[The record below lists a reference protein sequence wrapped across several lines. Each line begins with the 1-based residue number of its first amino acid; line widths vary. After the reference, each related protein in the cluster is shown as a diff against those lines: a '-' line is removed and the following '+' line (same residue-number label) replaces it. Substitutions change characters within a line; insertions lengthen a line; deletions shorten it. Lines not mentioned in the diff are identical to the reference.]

1 MGGLTVWRALRA
13 ALPGESL
20 LYLGDGKN
28 CPYGSKP
35 REEVRRLAD
44 EAVAALVAEGCKMV
58 VVACNTATA
67 AAIDFL
73 RSKYA
78 PMPIVGMEPAVKP
91 ACLRTRSGV
100 VGVLATERSLDG
112 ELFRRTA
119 ARYAADAEVV
129 AAAGEGFVELVEGD
143 LETTPEAEACVRR
156 VLEPILRQGADQI
169 VLGCTHYPFLLPA
182 IERVAAGWGAA
193 IVDPSPAVARRV
205 AQLLDRYA
213 LHPPADRAPRFG
225 FRTFADEAYRRR
237 LERKALGR

>member
-1 MGGLTVWRALRA
+1 MDDDRPIGVYDSGMGGLTVWRALRA

-91 ACLRTRSGV
+91 ACLRTRI
-100 VGVLATERSLDG
+100 
-112 ELFRRTA
+112 
-119 ARYAADAEVV
+119 
-129 AAAGEGFVELVEGD
+129 AG
-143 LETTPEAEACVRR
+143 CK
-156 VLEPILRQGADQI
+156 
-169 VLGCTHYPFLLPA
+169 
-182 IERVAAGWGAA
+182 
-193 IVDPSPAVARRV
+193 
-205 AQLLDRYA
+205 
-213 LHPPADRAPRFG
+213 
-225 FRTFADEAYRRR
+225 
-237 LERKALGR
+237 RKNKSQ